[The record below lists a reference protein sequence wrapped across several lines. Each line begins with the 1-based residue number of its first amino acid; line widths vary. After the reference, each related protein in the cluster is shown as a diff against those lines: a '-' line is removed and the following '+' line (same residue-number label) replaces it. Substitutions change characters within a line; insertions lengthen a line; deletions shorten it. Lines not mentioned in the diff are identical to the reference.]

1 MTVRLRRLVGVVATV
16 TFLIVYCLIAM
27 AVAGDLLAGQNAAV
41 QLLGYV
47 VFGVAWL
54 PGAMAIIRWMS
65 RPA

>member
-1 MTVRLRRLVGVVATV
+1 MTSRQRKLVGVVATV
-16 TFLIVYCLIAM
+16 TFLIVYCLTAM

-41 QLLGYV
+41 QLLGYTV
-47 VFGVAWL
+47 AGVAWL

>member
-1 MTVRLRRLVGVVATV
+1 MTSRQRKLAGVVATV

-41 QLLGYV
+41 QLLGYIV
-47 VFGVAWL
+47 AGVAWL